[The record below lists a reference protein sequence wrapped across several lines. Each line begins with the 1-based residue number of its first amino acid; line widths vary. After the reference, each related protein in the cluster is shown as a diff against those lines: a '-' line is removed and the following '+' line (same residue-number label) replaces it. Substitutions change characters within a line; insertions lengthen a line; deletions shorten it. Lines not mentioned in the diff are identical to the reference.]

1 MEIDLNFSKICIQ
14 CGLCCDGT
22 LFTKAKIKNSEDE
35 LLAKSLGLTIF
46 SNSDSQIFFEQPC
59 QLFNKTCTI
68 YDKPRPNCCSKFIC
82 QPLQKV
88 RTNDIIFIDAENQIL
103 LALEIRRQVMET
115 ASLIPYFNKH
125 SVQQLLAEITPKPSS
140 NILQHKPLFLQIVS
154 LRVLLNKLIQKKS

>member
-1 MEIDLNFSKICIQ
+1 MENDLNFSKICIQ

-88 RTNDIIFIDAENQIL
+88 RTNDITFIDAENQIL

-115 ASLIPYFNKH
+115 ASLIPDYNKH

-140 NILQHKPLFLQIVS
+140 KILQHKPLFLQIVS